1 MAERSL
7 SMREAP
13 GSIPGLSRP
22 ALHVGG
28 LYSSV
33 GQSARLVSARSGVR
47 TSLEALFSNV
57 REKLFWPFKKN
68 IAFTLARTIHRRAGL
83 VVDRTRDL

>member
-1 MAERSL
+1 MVERSL

-13 GSIPGLSRP
+13 GSIPGLSNP

-28 LYSSV
+28 LYSSG

-47 TSLEALFSNV
+47 TSLEANFFLD
-57 REKLFWPFKKN
+57 
-68 IAFTLARTIHRRAGL
+68 G
-83 VVDRTRDL
+83 VVFQQKMFCL

>member
-1 MAERSL
+1 MVERSL

-13 GSIPGLSRP
+13 GSIPGLSI
-22 ALHVGG
+22 LSVLEVGG

-47 TSLEALFSNV
+47 TSLEANFFLD
-57 REKLFWPFKKN
+57 
-68 IAFTLARTIHRRAGL
+68 G
-83 VVDRTRDL
+83 VVFQ

>member
-1 MAERSL
+1 MVERSL

-13 GSIPGLSRP
+13 GSIPGLSI
-22 ALHVGG
+22 LSVLEVGG

-47 TSLEALFSNV
+47 TSLEAIFLSVHAFF
-57 REKLFWPFKKN
+57 LA
-68 IAFTLARTIHRRAGL
+68 IAL
-83 VVDRTRDL
+83 VG